1 MDKGLN
7 IYNLAKKLWP
17 LNRSISGD
25 GLRSSLKE
33 LKKICPEII
42 IKEIPSGKKVFDW
55 RVPDEWKINSAFI
68 ITPDGKKICDFKKN
82 NLHVL
87 NYSIGIKKKI
97 TLNQLSKKLY
107 SIPSLPKAIPYKT
120 TYYSKDWGFC
130 ISHDQKK
137 KLKKGMYSINI
148 DAHHFKGNMSYGE
161 ILIKGKSKKEVLFST
176 YLCHPSMA
184 NNELSGPCVSVFLAK
199 WIQKL
204 KKRKYSYRIIFLP
217 ETIGSIAYISKN
229 LKKLKKNVVAGFNL
243 TCLGD
248 DRTYS
253 YLPSK
258 NGSTLSDNVAKYA
271 LRLKYPKFKKYKW
284 IDRGSD
290 ERQYCSPG
298 IDLPIATIMRTKYG
312 EYKEYHTSMDNLTK
326 VVKPKGLQGSYDLLK
341 LVIETLEKN
350 IYLKSNILCEP
361 NLGKRG
367 LYPKIG
373 GTTKLEKSYEKI
385 KISRSILDVL
395 SYADGRHSLLDIMKK
410 CNINSDKINQIVKI
424 LKKNKLVTVLKF
436 IDEKKS

>member
-1 MDKGLN
+1 
-7 IYNLAKKLWP
+7 
-17 LNRSISGD
+17 
-25 GLRSSLKE
+25 
-33 LKKICPEII
+33 
-42 IKEIPSGKKVFDW
+42 
-55 RVPDEWKINSAFI
+55 
-68 ITPDGKKICDFKKN
+68 
-82 NLHVL
+82 
-87 NYSIGIKKKI
+87 
-97 TLNQLSKKLY
+97 
-107 SIPSLPKAIPYKT
+107 
-120 TYYSKDWGFC
+120 
-130 ISHDQKK
+130 
-137 KLKKGMYSINI
+137 
-148 DAHHFKGNMSYGE
+148 
-161 ILIKGKSKKEVLFST
+161 
-176 YLCHPSMA
+176 MA

-385 KISRSILDVL
+385 
-395 SYADGRHSLLDIMKK
+395 RH
-410 CNINSDKINQIVKI
+410 
-424 LKKNKLVTVLKF
+424 
-436 IDEKKS
+436 

>member
-1 MDKGLN
+1 
-7 IYNLAKKLWP
+7 
-17 LNRSISGD
+17 
-25 GLRSSLKE
+25 
-33 LKKICPEII
+33 
-42 IKEIPSGKKVFDW
+42 
-55 RVPDEWKINSAFI
+55 
-68 ITPDGKKICDFKKN
+68 
-82 NLHVL
+82 
-87 NYSIGIKKKI
+87 
-97 TLNQLSKKLY
+97 
-107 SIPSLPKAIPYKT
+107 
-120 TYYSKDWGFC
+120 
-130 ISHDQKK
+130 
-137 KLKKGMYSINI
+137 
-148 DAHHFKGNMSYGE
+148 MSYGE
-161 ILIKGKSKKEVLFST
+161 ILIKGKSKKEILLST
-176 YLCHPSMA
+176 YICHPSMA
-184 NNELSGPCVSVFLAK
+184 NNELSGPCVSVYLAK

-204 KKRKYSYRIIFLP
+204 KKKKYSYRIVFLP

-229 LKKLKKNVVAGFNL
+229 LKRLKKNVVAGFNL

-253 YLPSK
+253 FLPSK

-341 LVIETLEKN
+341 LVIEKKKKN

-373 GTTKLEKSYEKI
+373 GTTKLEKSYNKI

-395 SYADGRHSLLDIMKK
+395 SYADGRHSLLDIMDK
-410 CNINSDKINQIVKI
+410 CNIDSIKINHIVKI
-424 LKKNKLVTVLKF
+424 LKKNKLATVLEF
-436 IDEKKS
+436 IDE

>member
-1 MDKGLN
+1 MNKGLD
-7 IYNLAKKLWP
+7 IFNLAKKLWP

-25 GLRSSLKE
+25 GLRRSLKI
-33 LKKICPEII
+33 LKTICPEIK
-42 IKEIPSGKKVFDW
+42 IKEIPSGEKVFDW
-55 RVPDEWKINSAFI
+55 SVPDEWKINSAYI
-68 ITPDGKKICDFKKN
+68 ITPTGKKICDFKKN

-97 TLNQLSKKLY
+97 TLKQLNKKLY

-120 TYYSKDWGFC
+120 SYYNKDWGFC
-130 ISHDQKK
+130 ISHDQKN
-137 KLKKGMYSINI
+137 KLKNGIYKINI
-148 DAHHFKGNMSYGE
+148 DAQHFKGSMSYGE
-161 ILIKGKSKKEVLFST
+161 MLIKGKSKKEILLST
-176 YLCHPSMA
+176 YICHPSMA
-184 NNELSGPCVSVFLAK
+184 NNELSGPCVSVYLAR

-204 KKRKYSYRIIFLP
+204 KKRKYSYRIVFLP

-229 LKKLKKNVVAGFNL
+229 LKRLKKNVVAGFNL

-248 DRTYS
+248 DKTYS

-341 LVIETLEKN
+341 LVIKTLEKN

-373 GTTKLEKSYEKI
+373 GITKLEKSYNKI

-395 SYADGRHSLLDIMKK
+395 SYADGRHSLLDIMDK
-410 CNINSDKINQIVKI
+410 CNIDSTKINHIVKI
-424 LKKNKLVTVLKF
+424 LKKNKLVTVLEF
-436 IDEKKS
+436 IDE